1 MEMIWHGTLAFE
13 LVRIP
18 IRLYKATRERRLPFH
33 LVHATDLAP
42 IGNQRICTAEQRPV
56 PTEEIV
62 RALKVGDEWVVVSDE
77 EIHHAAPRLTRTV
90 EIRDFVDL
98 HEIDPVLFRKPYY
111 LAPDDGG
118 EEMYVMLREAIRR
131 SGKVGI
137 AELVLLH
144 REHVAA
150 VMVRGEALV
159 LETLYYPEEIIDA
172 AELELP
178 AETRLR
184 EGEIRMAVE
193 LIRNLS
199 TVFEPARYRNEFRAE
214 LLDLVRRRAH
224 GEIPEELEAP
234 APARPTPVIDLSE
247 RLRQSLERTRRRSA

>member
-1 MEMIWHGTLAFE
+1 MEMLWRGALAFE

-18 IRLYKATRERRLPFH
+18 IMLYKATRERRLPFR
-33 LVHATDLAP
+33 LVHAPDLAP

-56 PTEEIV
+56 PPDEVV
-62 RALKVGDEWVVVSDE
+62 RALRVGDEWVVVSDA
-77 EIHHAAPRLTRTV
+77 EIQHAAPRLTRAV
-90 EIRDFVDL
+90 EIRDFVDP

-111 LAPDDGG
+111 LAPDEGG

-131 SGKVGI
+131 SGKVGV

-144 REHVAA
+144 REHLAA
-150 VMVRGEALV
+150 LLVRGEALV
-159 LETLYYPEEIIDA
+159 LETLHYPEEIIDA
-172 AELELP
+172 AELHLP

-193 LIRNLS
+193 LVRNLS
-199 TVFEPARYRNEFRAE
+199 TTFEPARYRNEFRAK

-224 GEIPEELEAP
+224 GEIPEALEPP
-234 APARPTPVIDLSE
+234 APARPTPVLDLAE
-247 RLRQSLERTRRRSA
+247 RLRESLERTRRRSA